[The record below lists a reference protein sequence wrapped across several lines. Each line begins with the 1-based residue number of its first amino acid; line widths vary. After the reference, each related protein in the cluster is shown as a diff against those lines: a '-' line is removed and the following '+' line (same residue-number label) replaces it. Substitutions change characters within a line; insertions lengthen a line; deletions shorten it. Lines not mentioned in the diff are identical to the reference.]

1 MIISNKNKINN
12 MPEKKQTLEE
22 ACVSAFKSSLFESI
36 ERADFVTIDHR
47 NKISLPKDFLE
58 EIWQSIDIES
68 VKVKIKE
75 RLEDELANKL
85 VNHMAAEI
93 ATDIKS
99 VLSIK
104 ERREAIR
111 GVVRNNIDQICN
123 PK

>member
-1 MIISNKNKINN
+1 

-22 ACVSAFKSSLFESI
+22 ACISAFSSSLFKAVQK
-36 ERADFVTIDHR
+36 ADFVTIDHT
-47 NKISLPKDFLE
+47 NKITLPRKFLE
-58 EIWQSIDIES
+58 EMWESIDIEE
-68 VKVKIKE
+68 VKTKVKK
-75 RLEDELANKL
+75 RLEDELADRL

-111 GVVRNNIDQICN
+111 AVVRENIDQICN

>member
-1 MIISNKNKINN
+1 

-22 ACVSAFKSSLFESI
+22 ACVSAFTSSLFKAIGS
-36 ERADFVTIDHR
+36 ADFVTIDYR
-47 NKISLPKDFLE
+47 NKIDLPKSFLE
-58 EIWQSIDIES
+58 ELWKSVDIE
-68 VKVKIKE
+68 KVKIKVKK
-75 RLEDELANKL
+75 RLEDELADRL
-85 VNHMAAEI
+85 VNHMAAEV

-111 GVVRNNIDQICN
+111 AVVRDNIDQICN